1 MSLTLPSSG
10 LPSHSSSYPSGDL
23 ERDRWILDQR
33 PPREILDPQKP
44 QAFFVEDEAA
54 ASGEVI
60 PIATIFL
67 TNRECPWRCVM
78 CDLWRNTLTT
88 TVLPGAIP
96 AQIDLALSQL
106 SAARVMKLYNSGS
119 FFDARA
125 IPVEDHQAI
134 ADRANNFDRLIVEN
148 HPALVDEKILRFRDR
163 LRCRLEIAM
172 GLETVHPDILPRL
185 NKRMTLELFSNA
197 ANFLRAHDID
207 VRVFILVQPPFMKSH
222 QALHWAERSLDF
234 AFDCAATAATLIPT
248 RGGNG
253 AMETLA
259 ASGEFSPP
267 SIDTLEAA
275 MTYGLG
281 LKRGR
286 VFADLW
292 DAEKMP
298 GCHECLAQRISRLR
312 EINLS
317 QIDQA
322 PHLCSICNT
331 NNGMSDC
338 PNK

>member
-1 MSLTLPSSG
+1 VSLTLPSSH
-10 LPSHSSSYPSGDL
+10 PPNYPASYPSSDL

-44 QAFFVEDEAA
+44 HAFFVEEEAA
-54 ASGEVI
+54 ESGEII
-60 PIATIFL
+60 PVATIFL

-88 TVLPGAIP
+88 SVAPGAIP
-96 AQIDLALSQL
+96 AQIDFALGQL
-106 SAARVMKLYNSGS
+106 PAARALKLYNSGS
-119 FFDARA
+119 FFDPRA
-125 IPVEDHQAI
+125 IPVEDHQVI
-134 ADRANNFDRLIVEN
+134 AERANNFDRLIVEN
-148 HPALVDEKILRFRDR
+148 HPALTDEKILRFRDR
-163 LRCRLEIAM
+163 LRCRMEIAM

-185 NKRMTLELFSNA
+185 NKRMTLEQFSNA
-197 ANFLRAHDID
+197 AGFLRAHDID
-207 VRVFILVQPPFMKSH
+207 LRVFILVQPPFM
-222 QALHWAERSLDF
+222 QPADALHWAERSLDF
-234 AFDCAATAATLIPT
+234 ALDCGATAATLIPT

-267 SIDTLEAA
+267 SIATLEAA
-275 MTYGLG
+275 VAYGLS

-298 GCHECLAQRISRLR
+298 SCQDCLAPRISRLR
-312 EINLS
+312 ETNLS

-322 PHLCSICNT
+322 PHLCTICNT
-331 NNGMSDC
+331 SN
-338 PNK
+338 